1 MPCYNARMNEME
13 RNLKAL
19 ANKRRLAILKY
30 IKRVGRS
37 SVGDIASEIK
47 LSFKAT
53 SRHLSILAN
62 AGILEK
68 EQEGLT
74 VWHWMSKRKHQAA
87 ANVIKLL

>member
-1 MPCYNARMNEME
+1 MKELE

-19 ANKRRLAILKY
+19 ANKRRLAVLKY
-30 IKRVGRS
+30 LKRTKKA
-37 SVGDIASEIK
+37 SVGDIAAEIK

-53 SRHLSILAN
+53 SRHLSVLTN

-74 VWHWMSKRKHQAA
+74 MWHRLSPGKEPIVAK
-87 ANVIKLL
+87 VLELL

>member
-1 MPCYNARMNEME
+1 MNELE
-13 RNLKAL
+13 RTLKAL

-30 IKRVGRS
+30 LKRANRA

-47 LSFKAT
+47 LSFRAT
-53 SRHLSILAN
+53 SRHLSILSN

-74 VWHWMSKRKHQAA
+74 VWHRISAEKHR
-87 ANVIKLL
+87 VVVEVLKHL